1 MKIIN
6 KILFFLSI
14 LCITIMPVK
23 ASEKLKI
30 HLFYS
35 DTCPHCANEKA
46 FLNEFIKE
54 NDLIE
59 VILYEVT
66 KNEENSNLLENVK
79 ATLNSNNNY
88 VPYTVIG
95 EVGLTGFSDS
105 IKNQIIHF
113 VEVYKDED
121 YEDIVELVKENGGPI
136 ELEEK
141 PSMEE
146 EKEKDLNQTITL
158 PFLGQVDSS
167 HVSLPIV
174 AIIIG
179 LVDGFNPCAMWILI
193 FLISML
199 IGTKNRKRMIA
210 LGFTFLITSAVIYM
224 LFMMAWLKVMLSA
237 LEISY
242 LKIAIGIIAII
253 GAIWNL
259 YSYYKSIKNKDVGC
273 EVVDNT
279 RRKKIISKIKKF
291 TFEQSFFLAMIGIM
305 GLAISVNFIE
315 FACSA
320 GWPVIFTEIL
330 ALHDLHFISYF
341 GYILLYILFYLL
353 DDIIVFLIAMVTLEV
368 TGISNKYS
376 KYSHLIG
383 GILMLLIGLLMIFKP
398 DWLMMNF

>member
-1 MKIIN
+1 MKTIY

-14 LCITIMPVK
+14 FCVIIPVS
-23 ASEKLKI
+23 AREKVKI

-35 DTCPHCANEKA
+35 DTCPHCANEKV

-54 NDLIE
+54 NDFVE
-59 VILYEVT
+59 VMLYEVT
-66 KNEENSNLLENVK
+66 KNEENSNLLDNVK
-79 ATLNSNNNY
+79 TTLNSSNNY

-95 EVGLTGFSDS
+95 DVGLTGYSDS

-113 VEVYKDED
+113 VDTYKED
-121 YEDIVELVKENGGPI
+121 TIDIVELVKEKGEPI
-136 ELEEK
+136 QL
-141 PSMEE
+141 EE
-146 EKEKDLNQTITL
+146 EKQPEEEIETNKTFTL
-158 PFLGQVDSS
+158 PILGEVDSS
-167 HVSLPIV
+167 RASLPII

-199 IGTKNRKRMIA
+199 IGSKSRKRMLV
-210 LGFTFLITSAVIYM
+210 LGLTFLITSAIIYM

-242 LKIAIGIIAII
+242 LKIFIGLIAII

-259 YSYYKSIKNKDVGC
+259 YSYYKSVKDKEVGC

-279 RRKKIISKIKKF
+279 KRKKIISKIKKF
-291 TFEQSFFLAMIGIM
+291 TSEQSFFLAMIGIM

-330 ALHDLHFISYF
+330 ALHNLNFISYF

-353 DDIIVFLIAMVTLEV
+353 DDIVIFLIAMITLEV